1 NLIVTSFL
9 TADVHMTE
17 SVTDEYRWKLFDWI
31 NEFEFDELII
41 CGDLTNNKDH
51 HSAKLT
57 NRLHRSI
64 SIIAKERKVII
75 VKGNHDYYS
84 EHHPFFEFLGDISG
98 VVFVTK

>member
-1 NLIVTSFL
+1 MTSFL
-9 TADVHMTE
+9 TSDIHLTE
-17 SVTDEYRWKLFDWI
+17 SPTDEYRWKLFDWI
-31 NEFEFDELII
+31 NEFAFDELII

-64 SIIAKERKVII
+64 SIIAKDVKEIII

-84 EHHPFFEFLGDISG
+84 SYLPFL
-98 VVFVTK
+98 